1 MWQGRRLALFS
12 HVNGEQ
18 YMYTYN
24 SDGIRTGKQIRNA
37 DNALITG
44 VEYIY
49 DGSKLVAESRN
60 GEWMYYVYD
69 ETGSIAGVSYNGV
82 LYLFRKNLQGDVT
95 GIYNA
100 NGALVVEYTYSP
112 YGEVLSVTG
121 TMANTIGTINPIRY
135 RGYYYDTETGFYYLQ
150 SRYYDPTVGRFINA
164 DETDIL
170 TATTQALTD
179 KNLFAY
185 CDNNP
190 VVRLDRGGQFWDTFF
205 NVVSLGASVIEV
217 CKNPTDPLAWAG
229 LAGDVVSLAVPGVTG
244 GGTAVKAICKAD
256 DVVDVVKTANNV
268 DNVVDTAKIAK
279 KGWSVGDDI
288 TALTK
293 SGKDPSW
300 STVRSRYWKNEEY
313 YAGGNYSIFDRNRMK
328 QGKPPLIQY
337 KNGKYYPMELHHKI
351 PKHKGGSNSFYNL
364 QPLAPWEHAN
374 IDPFRYF
381 VT

>member
-135 RGYYYDTETGFYYLQ
+135 RGYYYDTETGLYYLIT
-150 SRYYDPTVGRFINA
+150 RYYDPVVGRFLNA
-164 DETDIL
+164 DVYVSTGQGIIGNNMF
-170 TATTQALTD
+170 TYCG
-179 KNLFAY
+179 NNPIMY
-185 CDNNP
+185 CDFCGMCRQYWLEGKLGPCPGQSRCRDYVSFNELNNECDDCP
-190 VVRLDRGGQFWDTFF
+190 GFFVLHQVVYRGYKIRIDKATNSNQKHIHIDYGSKHYSQNFDGSPHDGSRGAPPRTIKDFIKEKFGWDWDKKQSDYDNKHNNDGNGNTSKAVGEAAVVVGAAYLTYRVVKFA
-205 NVVSLGASVIEV
+205 VSLFSAPYTGG
-217 CKNPTDPLAWAG
+217 W
-229 LAGDVVSLAVPGVTG
+229 SLAF
-244 GGTAVKAICKAD
+244 A
-256 DVVDVVKTANNV
+256 
-268 DNVVDTAKIAK
+268 
-279 KGWSVGDDI
+279 
-288 TALTK
+288 
-293 SGKDPSW
+293 
-300 STVRSRYWKNEEY
+300 
-313 YAGGNYSIFDRNRMK
+313 F
-328 QGKPPLIQY
+328 
-337 KNGKYYPMELHHKI
+337 
-351 PKHKGGSNSFYNL
+351 
-364 QPLAPWEHAN
+364 AP
-374 IDPFRYF
+374 
-381 VT
+381 